1 MSSFK
6 VDRVLPA
13 ASWCAKDT
21 SVNKR
26 LSESLRKLKS
36 AKDVKNSPTLLNG
49 FDMSVTEQACLGI
62 LTGIG
67 AQASAEGPIP
77 EAVPVAETSDR
88 VVDPA
93 DAGPF
98 GRSVPDPTPGAGAF
112 ARPGGGDAQVRL
124 AGEAA
129 AHHPLM
135 PVPKSAPRPEVSASS
150 APVTPNPSGLNRKQ
164 RAALARKGITIRGAE
179 VCPPQDL

>member
-6 VDRVLPA
+6 VDGVLPA

-36 AKDVKNSPTLLNG
+36 TKSVKNSPTFLNG

-67 AQASAEGPIP
+67 AQVSAEGSIP
-77 EAVPVAETSDR
+77 EAVPAAEASGR
-88 VVDPA
+88 VVDAA

-98 GRSVPDPTPGAGAF
+98 GRSAPDSSSGAGAF
-112 ARPGGGDAQVRL
+112 ARPGGGDVQVRL
-124 AGEAA
+124 AGETA
-129 AHHPLM
+129 
-135 PVPKSAPRPEVSASS
+135 KSGMS
-150 APVTPNPSGLNRKQ
+150 
-164 RAALARKGITIRGAE
+164 
-179 VCPPQDL
+179 